1 MHFQLGE
8 LSAGN
13 ENDFQPENCR
23 QEMDLIFENV
33 QKKKGEGKI

>member
-8 LSAGN
+8 LSVGN
-13 ENDFQPENCR
+13 EHDFESENCQR
-23 QEMDLIFENV
+23 EMDLIFENV